1 MTATLQRWMWPIL
14 LLAMFL
20 IVWEVAVILTDTP
33 TWMLPR
39 PTDIFAAFR
48 EDHALLWRHTQVTLT
63 EVVIGFGVALVSGV
77 AIGIAIDSSPV
88 LERSL
93 YPLIIASQTI
103 PMVVLA
109 PLLLIWF
116 GYGLTPKIIVAALIA
131 FFPITVSTVDG
142 LRAADREVMA
152 MLRSFGASGWNRFR
166 LAKLPAAL
174 PSIFSGARIG
184 VAVCVIAA
192 VFGELVG
199 ASEGLGYLMQRSA
212 SQFLTARV
220 FAAIFILSFMGV
232 GLFALISLLER
243 ILLPWRKYL
252 SDRPRA

>member
-48 EDHALLWRHTQVTLT
+48 EDHALLWWHTQVTLT

-103 PMVVLA
+103 PMVVLS